1 MKNKVYLF
9 FFIAATL
16 FVVACAPLPYK
27 EALVLETPKAQPSQ
41 IIELKDEETYT
52 VTASRVLK
60 NINGKEYEMYA
71 YNNMSPGPLL
81 KVVQGSRVKINLVN
95 NLDQNTTIHW
105 HGLRHNVK
113 DDGVPLTPISFPSR
127 ISLSTF
133 SVYFPLSKQALKIG
147 TESCGAW
154 GELVAG
160 RSFKS
165 IAPAMM
171 TPARSMA
178 PTIFEVLSPGV
189 TLWDSAPDASFRFR
203 LSSI

>member
-113 DDGVPLTPISFPSR
+113 DDGVPLFSQDPVKPGE
-127 ISLSTF
+127 TF
-133 SVYFPLSKQALKIG
+133 LYNLYFPDSG
-147 TESCGAW
+147 
-154 GELVAG
+154 
-160 RSFKS
+160 
-165 IAPAMM
+165 
-171 TPARSMA
+171 
-178 PTIFEVLSPGV
+178 IFWYHPHIRE
-189 TLWDSAPDASFRFR
+189 D
-203 LSSI
+203 